1 MSEVGTAFRTKD
13 SLFILHC
20 QTPYTSSRYQL
31 QVSNS
36 NYLFTLPILPS
47 RDLLART
54 RDMFQ
59 HSSTLYIALG
69 KKTKLQSL
77 PPAHASSSFVHTLV
91 SAAAVVPVVVPTAV
105 VATTAIVSVRRPAV
119 VVAVVAAS
127 ALALAVAR
135 RRRGTGL
142 IPALISSLVPALST
156 LVATAA
162 ATLVATA
169 TALVATTALVASVS
183 RGRRGRIPVGASAGH
198 AWRGRGRQ
206 ARIVPRVARRW
217 RGRPS
222 WGRALVLP
230 VVVVVVP
237 IAIAVAVSALATAVL
252 SSLVRPVVD
261 PAAPALIATTSP
273 TKWRTAVASARV
285 SASVLEHVNV
295 LAVKG
300 LGRHLHAA
308 QEHRLV
314 GHSGIGKVVE
324 HAAAG

>member
-1 MSEVGTAFRTKD
+1 MSEVGTVFRIKA
-13 SLFILHC
+13 SLTILHC
-20 QTPYTSSRYQL
+20 QTPYKSSRYQL

-36 NYLFTLPILPS
+36 NYLFTCPILPS

-54 RDMFQ
+54 HDMFQ

-69 KKTKLQSL
+69 KQNKLQSL
-77 PPAHASSSFVHTLV
+77 PPIHPSFARTLV
-91 SAAAVVPVVVPTAV
+91 SATAVVAVVVPTAV
-105 VATTAIVSVRRPAV
+105 VTTTAIVSVRWAAV

-135 RRRGTGL
+135 RRRGAGL

-169 TALVATTALVASVS
+169 AALVATTALVPSVS
-183 RGRRGRIPVGASAGH
+183 RRRRGRIPVGASAGH
-198 AWRGRGRQ
+198 TWRGRGRQ
-206 ARIVPRVARRW
+206 ARVVPRVARRW

-222 WGRALVLP
+222 RGRTLVLP
-230 VVVVVVP
+230 IVVVVVP
-237 IAIAVAVSALATAVL
+237 IAIAIAVSTLAAAVL
-252 SSLVRPVVD
+252 STLVWPVVD
-261 PAAPALIATTSP
+261 SAAPAALIAAAPP
-273 TKWRTAVASARV
+273 TEWRTTVSSAGV
-285 SASVLEHVNV
+285 SASVLEHINV

-300 LGRHLHAA
+300 LGRHLDAA

-324 HAAAG
+324 HAAAC